1 MAQRSP
7 VADADPSERV
17 RRPRLPWTLPWS
29 TPVGSTVPHSSYTGT
44 LPSRDDGLK
53 VPFVGDGALELRAI
67 RYWRHL
73 LLFKV
78 IRVAQHEGTDGYSP
92 DNDSGENCN
101 RSDAF
106 SELGTDEEAITDDP
120 HRTASERDAAFGQG
134 AVQAAVN
141 IDSDTDVEFH
151 DADVALPYKS
161 AYTLRMLW
169 EGMPRDGS
177 C

>member
-44 LPSRDDGLK
+44 LPSRRRADDITWILAYLK
-53 VPFVGDGALELRAI
+53 KVLRE
-67 RYWRHL
+67 
-73 LLFKV
+73 
-78 IRVAQHEGTDGYSP
+78 HEGTDGYSP

>member
-7 VADADPSERV
+7 VADADPSERHNACV
-17 RRPRLPWTLPWS
+17 RE
-29 TPVGSTVPHSSYTGT
+29 
-44 LPSRDDGLK
+44 LPSTTILMCWFHVSQYVKEK
-53 VPFVGDGALELRAI
+53 VRGIRRKELSDSGEDELV
-67 RYWRHL
+67 HS
-73 LLFKV
+73 V
-78 IRVAQHEGTDGYSP
+78 DEGTDGYSP

>member
-1 MAQRSP
+1 MKRYGAISGKIIP
-7 VADADPSERV
+7 
-17 RRPRLPWTLPWS
+17 
-29 TPVGSTVPHSSYTGT
+29 PVGNLRLARIISSPWVGNNSIRRKELSDSGEDELVHSV
-44 LPSRDDGLK
+44 D
-53 VPFVGDGALELRAI
+53 
-67 RYWRHL
+67 
-73 LLFKV
+73 
-78 IRVAQHEGTDGYSP
+78 EGTDGYSP

-169 EGMPRDGS
+169 EGMPRDGWVVDTAS
-177 C
+177 